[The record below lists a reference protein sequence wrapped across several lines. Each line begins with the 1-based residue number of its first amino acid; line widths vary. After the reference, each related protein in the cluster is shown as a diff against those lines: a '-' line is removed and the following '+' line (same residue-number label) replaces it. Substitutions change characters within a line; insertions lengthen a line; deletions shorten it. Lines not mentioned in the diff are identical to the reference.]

1 MQLIMP
7 NVRTFILMLKT
18 ISHVTKKKAIIFFPE
33 KECLKLYIITKEHL
47 WNIHRRNKIGFYF

>member
-18 ISHVTKKKAIIFFPE
+18 ISHVTKKKLFFPRE
-33 KECLKLYIITKEHL
+33 GMSKIIYNNKGTPVEHT
-47 WNIHRRNKIGFYF
+47 